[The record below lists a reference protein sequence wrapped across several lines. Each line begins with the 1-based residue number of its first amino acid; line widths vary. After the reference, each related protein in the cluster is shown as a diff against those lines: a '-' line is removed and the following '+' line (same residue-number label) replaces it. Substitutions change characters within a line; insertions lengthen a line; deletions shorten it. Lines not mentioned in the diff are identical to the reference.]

1 MSLRIAWVSR
11 SRVTLPA
18 SPDLATK
25 LAVQAAAGRAWLVS
39 TGDEVGRHRVGDMR
53 VMLLPARG
61 PLAAIAFY
69 LLGPLLAV
77 ALVLPGRRRAA
88 VVCQSPY
95 EAVVAA
101 AMLALLPRPVRPG
114 LVVEVH
120 ADWRI
125 AATLYGSRARRVIA
139 GPADR
144 AATWALRRADRI
156 RAVSAWTAQLV
167 EDAGMAVDDVHLA
180 HSDFATFS
188 RPTVPLPERPAAVF
202 VGTLVRTKGLD
213 VLLDAWPQV
222 RAAVPDA
229 ELHVVGDGPLRDTV
243 RGPGVVARGRLDRP
257 GVADALD
264 AGWCLVLPSRSEG
277 VGLVVVEAMLRGR
290 TVVASDAGGIPEWV
304 DERCGRLVQVED
316 PGRLAAALVEVLA
329 ARQLAADLGAMAWE
343 RVVSR
348 RPEDQFADGT
358 ERLARWA
365 VGR

>member
-1 MSLRIAWVSR
+1 MAPRVAWVSR

-18 SPDLATK
+18 SPDLTAK
-25 LAVQAAAGRAWLVS
+25 IGVQATAGRTWLVS
-39 TGDEVGRHRVGDMR
+39 TGDVGRHDLAGMR
-53 VMLLPARG
+53 LLMLPAHG
-61 PLAAIAFY
+61 PLASMLFY

-77 ALVLPGRRRAA
+77 LLVLPGRRRAA

-95 EAVVAA
+95 EGVVAA
-101 AMLALLPRPVRPG
+101 ACLAVVPARVRPG

-125 AATLYGSRARRVIA
+125 AATLYGSRARRLLA
-139 GPADR
+139 RPADR

-156 RAVSAWTAQLV
+156 RAVSAWTARLV

-188 RPTVPLPERPAAVF
+188 RPTVSLPERPAAVF

-213 VLLDAWPQV
+213 VLLDAWPEV

-257 GVADALD
+257 RVADALD

-277 VGLVVVEAMLRGR
+277 VGLVVVEAMLRR
-290 TVVASDAGGIPEWV
+290 RAVVAADVGGIPEWV
-304 DERCGRLVQVED
+304 DERCGRLVPVED

-343 RVVSR
+343 RAVSR
-348 RPEDQFADGT
+348 RPGDQFADGT

-365 VGR
+365 GSR